1 MDPERSVDVFSS
13 SQCAEGFL
21 QTALEAEVAMVT
33 RELEGDGEVAAK
45 RPRLPINP
53 SASKSTGSCA
63 T

>member
-1 MDPERSVDVFSS
+1 MDAERSVDVFPS

-21 QTALEAEVAMVT
+21 QITLEAEVAMVT
-33 RELEGDGEVAAK
+33 LELEGDGEVAAK

-53 SASKSTGSCA
+53 SASKSNA